1 MACPCSALVGE
12 GGRAGR
18 DAADPPRASQRLAL
32 RSFGLVSPVRVP
44 GLGNLGR
51 VGERLCDV
59 EDVLFELLVIHSAH
73 KRVAGRHR
81 VLQTTGS
88 VGPRLELADL
98 ERRRVLGRN

>member
-1 MACPCSALVGE
+1 
-12 GGRAGR
+12 
-18 DAADPPRASQRLAL
+18 
-32 RSFGLVSPVRVP
+32 
-44 GLGNLGR
+44 
-51 VGERLCDV
+51 
-59 EDVLFELLVIHSAH
+59 VLFELLVIHSAH